1 MIELYLLKFIFLNKN
16 PYLNFFLVIGGLL
29 ILFVLL
35 TIFINKN
42 KIKLIYS
49 EIEALAVQNK
59 CSFEQS
65 KDKRFDCI
73 IKTKEYMLLIKVAS
87 IPSNS
92 SVTINSKDTWCLRFG
107 GGSRK
112 GRNYP
117 NKQYMNELVPFL
129 KLSENSFEVN
139 LNSEKLKIRKVIIL
153 HPSTEVILKYINES
167 DICEINPN
175 DTPYGYKVVT
185 YKNFFKYFDRLT
197 K

>member
-1 MIELYLLKFIFLNKN
+1 MINFKAVYTIFLESNK
-16 PYLNFFLVIGGLL
+16 YLNFFLVIGGLL

-49 EIEALAVQNK
+49 EIEALAIQKKLVYEK
-59 CSFEQS
+59 SS
-65 KDKRFDCI
+65 DKRFDCI
-73 IKTKEYMLLIKVAS
+73 IKTKDYKLLIKVVS

-107 GGSRK
+107 GGNRK

-129 KLSENSFEVN
+129 KLSENSLNTNN
-139 LNSEKLKIRKVIIL
+139 LIVRKIIIL
-153 HPSTEVILKYINES
+153 HPSTETILKYMNES
-167 DICEINPN
+167 DICEIKPT

-185 YKNFFKYFDRLT
+185 YKDFFTCFDILT